1 MKALLI
7 VLLVLA
13 ALALLPVGARVR
25 YDEDGVSLKLAVGP
39 MRIGILPKKKKT
51 AKQQEKEARKKKEK
65 AAKKQAEKAEKAKK
79 SAEEKKPAAQTP
91 APEKKG
97 GSVLD
102 FLPLLEPVAGFLG
115 AFRRRLLLR
124 RLVLKVT
131 FAGGD
136 PCELALHYG
145 QAWAAVGNLMPH
157 LERWFRIRKR
167 EINVQCDF
175 TGGSTAI
182 LADLYVT
189 ITVGWVLGL
198 GVHYGLRAL
207 KAFLQVKKKRKQREE
222 EKAVQK
228 T

>member
-13 ALALLPVGARVR
+13 AIASLPVGARVR
-25 YDEDGVSLKLAVGP
+25 YDADGVLLRLVAGP
-39 MRIGILPKKKKT
+39 VRIGLLPKKKKT
-51 AKQQEKEARKKKEK
+51 PKQQETEARKKEQKKE
-65 AAKKQAEKAEKAKK
+65 KKQAAQEKKA
-79 SAEEKKPAAQTP
+79 AQDEKKPTAEGK

-102 FLPLLEPVAGFLG
+102 FLPLLEPAFDFLG

-136 PCELALHYG
+136 PCELALNYG
-145 QAWAAVGNLMPH
+145 RAWAAVGNLMPC

-167 EINVQCDF
+167 DVSVQCAF
-175 TGGSTAI
+175 TGGSMAVE
-182 LADLYVT
+182 AELYIT
-189 ITVGWVLGL
+189 ITVGWVLYL
-198 GVHYGLRAL
+198 GVHHGLRL
-207 KAFLQVKKKRKQREE
+207 LRAFLRVKKKRGQREE

-228 T
+228 S